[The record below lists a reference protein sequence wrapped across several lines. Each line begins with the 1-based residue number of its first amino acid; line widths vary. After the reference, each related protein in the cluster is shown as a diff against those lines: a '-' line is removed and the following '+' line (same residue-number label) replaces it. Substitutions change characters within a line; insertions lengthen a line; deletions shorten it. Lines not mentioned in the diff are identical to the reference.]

1 MNLYKTKN
9 ATVKTAAF
17 FVLLKRDYIFLVVSF
32 LVVSDIFILE
42 ESAILAESAAL
53 AESAILA
60 ESAAPVDDFDLQAV
74 KETAIAKAKKP
85 TLNEF
90 FIVNFLK

>member
-1 MNLYKTKN
+1 
-9 ATVKTAAF
+9 
-17 FVLLKRDYIFLVVSF
+17 VSF
-32 LVVSDIFILE
+32 LEVSAIFILA
-42 ESAILAESAAL
+42 ESAILVESAAL

-60 ESAAPVDDFDLQAV
+60 ESAAEAPDFDLQAA

-90 FIVNFLK
+90 FMLIFFKVINSFAG

>member
-9 ATVKTAAF
+9 ATVKTAAC

>member
-1 MNLYKTKN
+1 M
-9 ATVKTAAF
+9 
-17 FVLLKRDYIFLVVSF
+17 SF